1 MLCICSC
8 KKKGS
13 KVITVK
19 ILKNDTVC
27 MYMYIR
33 PTDIHYTCFMY
44 TYILH
49 MYIVYACRKTVT
61 IARDSELAMYQLV
74 ENDDLA
80 RND

>member
-1 MLCICSC
+1 MF
-8 KKKGS
+8 
-13 KVITVK
+13 
-19 ILKNDTVC
+19 
-27 MYMYIR
+27 YI
-33 PTDIHYTCFMY
+33 YN